1 MPKMQKTILL
11 PISKRLPTSEWP
23 TAVRSKKIV
32 HSFTFRWQR
41 APQKL
46 LSFHLSVGKLYI
58 LPVCCTEIIS
68 ER

>member
-1 MPKMQKTILL
+1 
-11 PISKRLPTSEWP
+11 
-23 TAVRSKKIV
+23 
-32 HSFTFRWQR
+32 
-41 APQKL
+41 